1 MSSYKQSKVW
11 HLSHE
16 LARDVHLVAGDIG
29 EAHASG
35 LNPKLRRASAT
46 VPAAI
51 AESVERTLEHERQEC
66 YRVARV
72 AARELHQS
80 LQMAHELQLIT
91 EEEFRNLAKR
101 TVATYKLLT
110 ALAES

>member
-1 MSSYKQSKVW
+1 MSSYKTSKVW
-11 HLSHE
+11 HLSNE
-16 LARDVHLVAGDIG
+16 LARDVHFVARDIG

-51 AESVERTLEHERQEC
+51 AESAERSLEHERQEC
-66 YRVARV
+66 YRVARM
-72 AARELHQS
+72 AARELHQG
-80 LQMAHELQLIT
+80 LKAAHELQLIT
-91 EEEFRNLAKR
+91 EEEFRNLAQR

-110 ALAES
+110 ALAQP